1 VESPEYGNH
10 CGVGRFEVI
19 AALCQGWETCWET
32 MGVMGYRHRVL
43 RPRCC
48 LLLYCSPQPQH
59 TVHPRAHLES
69 DTARRRCPA
78 PTNYNETGTGRG
90 RHSTSGASMIH
101 PFFSFLFFRRDV
113 VQGHP
118 HWNGQPLPGKCIYF
132 IRSTMLISITANVRS
147 CIQCTNS

>member
-1 VESPEYGNH
+1 MESPEYGNH

-32 MGVMGYRHRVL
+32 MGVMGYRHRGKK
-43 RPRCC
+43 C
-48 LLLYCSPQPQH
+48 LAPPAVAHRNPNQH

-90 RHSTSGASMIH
+90 RHSTSGTSMIH
-101 PFFSFLFFRRDV
+101 PFFSFLFFDV
-113 VQGHP
+113 TLFRG
-118 HWNGQPLPGKCIYF
+118 
-132 IRSTMLISITANVRS
+132 IRTGMVNRCLGSAFTSSGA
-147 CIQCTNS
+147 QCLSV